1 MNVQEQQTLEVEE
14 SKQIVKLLKPI
25 FEKKK
30 TDFLKVF
37 DGKFEVFEQRF
48 SRS

>member
-1 MNVQEQQTLEVEE
+1 MTQKQE
-14 SKQIVKLLKPI
+14 SKHIVELLKPI

-30 TDFLKVF
+30 ADFLKVF

-48 SRS
+48 QEAKSKQK